1 MIANQSRKRKGFLEP
16 VSDSPFGS
24 RWQPMAAG
32 PPFAPCGLRPETY
45 FINFVTASV

>member
-16 VSDSPFGS
+16 IPDSPFGCRFPES
-24 RWQPMAAG
+24 
-32 PPFAPCGLRPETY
+32 PFALCGLRPAAY

>member
-16 VSDSPFGS
+16 IPDSPFDGRLPES
-24 RWQPMAAG
+24 
-32 PPFAPCGLRPETY
+32 PFALYAPLPY

>member
-16 VSDSPFGS
+16 IPDSPFGG
-24 RWQPMAAG
+24 QFPE
-32 PPFAPCGLRPETY
+32 PPFTPCALRPAAY

>member
-16 VSDSPFGS
+16 IPDSPFGG
-24 RWQPMAAG
+24 RVPV
-32 PPFAPCGLRPETY
+32 PLFAPYGLRPEPY

>member
-16 VSDSPFGS
+16 IPILLSV
-24 RWQPMAAG
+24 AE
-32 PPFAPCGLRPETY
+32 PPFAPCTLRPAAY

>member
-16 VSDSPFGS
+16 IPDSPFGGLVPV
-24 RWQPMAAG
+24 RTMEPAA
-32 PPFAPCGLRPETY
+32 Y

>member
-16 VSDSPFGS
+16 IPDSPFGG
-24 RWQPMAAG
+24 RVPE
-32 PPFAPCGLRPETY
+32 PPFAPCALSPAPY

>member
-16 VSDSPFGS
+16 IPDSPS
-24 RWQPMAAG
+24 VAES
-32 PPFAPCGLRPETY
+32 PFAPCALRPAAY

>member
-16 VSDSPFGS
+16 IPDSSFGG
-24 RWQPMAAG
+24 RAPV
-32 PPFAPCGLRPETY
+32 PPFAPCALRPAAY

>member
-16 VSDSPFGS
+16 IPDSPFGGLVPV
-24 RWQPMAAG
+24 RA
-32 PPFAPCGLRPETY
+32 LRPAPY

>member
-16 VSDSPFGS
+16 IPDSPFGG
-24 RWQPMAAG
+24 R
-32 PPFAPCGLRPETY
+32 APVHALRPAAY